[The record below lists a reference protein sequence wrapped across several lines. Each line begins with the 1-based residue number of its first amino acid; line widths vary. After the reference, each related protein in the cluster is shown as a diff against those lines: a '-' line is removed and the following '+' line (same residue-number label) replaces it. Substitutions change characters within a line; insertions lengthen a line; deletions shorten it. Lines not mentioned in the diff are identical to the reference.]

1 MAIPDLN
8 PARVDSA
15 DSSIVSALRLSFGNA
30 CKNWFL
36 ICFAS

>member
-8 PARVDSA
+8 PERVDSA

-30 CKNWFL
+30 CKNRFL
-36 ICFAS
+36 NCFAS

>member
-1 MAIPDLN
+1 MAIPDLK

-30 CKNWFL
+30 CKN
-36 ICFAS
+36 